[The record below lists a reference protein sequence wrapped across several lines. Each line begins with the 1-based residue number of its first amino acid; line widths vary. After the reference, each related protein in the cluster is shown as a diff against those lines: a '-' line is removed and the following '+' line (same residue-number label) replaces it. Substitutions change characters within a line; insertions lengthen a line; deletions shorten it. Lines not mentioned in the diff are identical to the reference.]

1 MAGTL
6 LSVQDLK
13 VGFRTEQGLVRAVD
27 GVSFDLEAG
36 QTLGVVGESGSGK
49 TVTAKALMNLLPSY
63 AQVEGTVSFD
73 NRDVFAMAAN
83 REKHFWGVEM
93 TMVFQD
99 PMTSLNPVKKVGEQ
113 IAESLRIHLK
123 KSRREALAEAGDLLE
138 QVGIPE
144 PGKRLTQYP
153 HELSGGLRQRVVIAM
168 ALACGPRL
176 LIADEPTTALDV
188 TVQKHI
194 LDLLD
199 DLRRERGM
207 AMILIT
213 HDLGVVKGRAD
224 EIMVMYAGHT
234 MEEAPTATLFAEM
247 RHPYTEA
254 LLETIPK
261 IDTPSHTRLVPIPGR
276 PPEVIEIADGC
287 PFAPR
292 CRYSISRC
300 LTDRPGL
307 TSQGLGHTCACHA
320 PVGTSSGMEARAA
333 NESAGTTA
341 AGLDMAQFTRK
352 VPVIDLA
359 PPGGE
364 G

>member
-1 MAGTL
+1 
-6 LSVQDLK
+6 
-13 VGFRTEQGLVRAVD
+13 
-27 GVSFDLEAG
+27 
-36 QTLGVVGESGSGK
+36 
-49 TVTAKALMNLLPSY
+49 
-63 AQVEGTVSFD
+63 
-73 NRDVFAMAAN
+73 MAAS
-83 REKHFWGVEM
+83 RAKHFWGVEM

-113 IAESLRIHLK
+113 IAESLRVHLN

-199 DLRRERGM
+199 DLRRDRGM

-276 PPEVIEIADGC
+276 PPEVIEIPDGC

-292 CRYSISRC
+292 CRYSITRC

-307 TSQGLGHTCACHA
+307 TSQGAGHTCACHA
-320 PVGTSSGMEARAA
+320 PVGTPSGSEARAA

-341 AGLDMAQFTRK
+341 AGLDMAQFTGK
-352 VPVIDLA
+352 VPVIDFA
-359 PPGGE
+359 PPRVE

>member
-6 LSVQDLK
+6 LRVEDLK

-63 AQVEGTVSFD
+63 AHVEGTVIFGD
-73 NRDVFAMAAN
+73 RDVFAMAAN

-113 IAESLRIHLK
+113 IAESLRVHLK
-123 KSRREALAEAGDLLE
+123 KSRREAFAEAGDLLE

-199 DLRRERGM
+199 DLRRDRGM

-234 MEEAPTATLFAEM
+234 MEEAPTATLFSEM

-276 PPEVIEIADGC
+276 PPEVIEIPDGC

-292 CRYSISRC
+292 CRYSTARC

-307 TSQGLGHTCACHA
+307 TSHGSGHACACHA
-320 PVGTSSGMEARAA
+320 PVGTPSGSEARAA

-352 VPVIDLA
+352 VPVIDFA
-359 PPGGE
+359 PPGAE